1 MSVCFKDVLK
11 GYNLPPTIKNIGM
24 YGSAGQSWKYTLPM
38 TIIQKGM
45 TTVILHAIVHPI
57 VPKRSSVTFST
68 KSITFLEAL
77 CVSLILPNKES
88 YEGGSAETYIY
99 FIILKLL
106 EVILSG

>member
-1 MSVCFKDVLK
+1 
-11 GYNLPPTIKNIGM
+11 
-24 YGSAGQSWKYTLPM
+24 M

-45 TTVILHAIVHPI
+45 TTVILQAIVHPI
-57 VPKRSSVTFST
+57 VPKRSSVTFNT

-99 FIILKLL
+99 FIILKLF
-106 EVILSG
+106 EVLLSD